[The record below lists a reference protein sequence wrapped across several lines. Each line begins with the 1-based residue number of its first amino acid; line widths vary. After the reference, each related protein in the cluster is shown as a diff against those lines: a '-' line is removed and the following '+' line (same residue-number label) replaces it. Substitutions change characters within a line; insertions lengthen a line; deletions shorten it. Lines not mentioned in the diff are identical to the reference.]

1 MDSDSDEGDVSASA
15 LQDSGEK
22 GGLSSCGYCGK
33 LRTLGS
39 TELMCQLCGSWF
51 HESCISYQLGQLVPF
66 MLNYSFTCKTCS
78 PSGVEQFKKAQAQLR
93 EMCVTALANL
103 SHGSS
108 SKGKSNKDGSG
119 TKLFSLQKDIIP
131 FLEQNWEALTTQA
144 RRATHSWHTTLQKTL
159 LKEVDT
165 TFTVEETGK
174 NGEPGP
180 YHPFFGLQCSDL
192 TLLRPTGD
200 TAGDGCGK
208 GGRGTKRKL
217 VETSTSSKKVRGD
230 MPTPKLHGYPID
242 HPFNKD
248 GYRYILAEPDP
259 HAPFRR
265 EFDDSSDWAGK
276 PIPGWLY
283 RCVSPNSVL
292 LALHDRAPQLH
303 TTDDRRA
310 VVGEKGYS
318 LIRATH
324 GVSRG
329 TWYFE
334 CTITDQPDGSHV
346 RLGWAQ
352 QLANLQAPLGYDKFG
367 YSWRSRKGTVF
378 HESHGKH
385 YGDGFSKDDVLG
397 ILIHI
402 PPESNPVSM
411 LPPTYKDKPL
421 VKFRSHLYYED
432 KDDIAAAVKQ
442 LKPVKG
448 SYIKFFKNGESPGM
462 AFSDIHSGV
471 YYPSLSLYKS
481 ISVSINFGP
490 NFVHAPE
497 GVEFRGMHEK
507 AEEAMVEQTLA
518 DMTYLVEN
526 EGRLRLDMMS

>member
-1 MDSDSDEGDVSASA
+1 
-15 LQDSGEK
+15 
-22 GGLSSCGYCGK
+22 
-33 LRTLGS
+33 
-39 TELMCQLCGSWF
+39 MCNQCGSWF

-66 MLNYSFTCKTCS
+66 MLNYCFTCKACS
-78 PSGVEQFKKAQAQLR
+78 STGVEQFKKSQAQLR

-103 SHGSS
+103 SHNSG
-108 SKGKSNKDGSG
+108 SKGKSNKDGTG

-159 LKEVDT
+159 MKEVDT

-174 NGEPGP
+174 SGEPGP
-180 YHPFFGLQCSDL
+180 NHPFFGLQCADL
-192 TLLRPTGD
+192 TLLRPSGD
-200 TAGDGCGK
+200 TGGDGCGK

-217 VETSTSSKKVRGD
+217 VETSTSSKKVRGE

-259 HAPFRR
+259 HAPFRK
-265 EFDDSSDWAGK
+265 EFDESSDWAGK

-283 RCVSPNSVL
+283 RCVSPSAVL

-303 TTDDRRA
+303 THDDRRA

-324 GVSRG
+324 GVRRG

-334 CTITDQPDGSHV
+334 CIITEQPDGSHV

-385 YGDGFSKDDVLG
+385 YADEGFQKDDVLG
-397 ILIHI
+397 VLIHL
-402 PPESNPVSM
+402 PDTNPVSV

-432 KDDIAAAVKQ
+432 KDDIAGGIKQ

-448 SYIKFFKNGESPGM
+448 SYIQFFKNGKSPGI
-462 AFSDIHSGV
+462 AYKDIYNGV
-471 YYPSLSLYKS
+471 YFPSLSLYRS
-481 ISVSINFGP
+481 ITVAVNFGP
-490 NFVHAPE
+490 DFVHPPKN
-497 GVEFRGMHEK
+497 VVFRGMHER

-526 EGRLRLDMMS
+526 EGKLRLDMMS

>member
-1 MDSDSDEGDVSASA
+1 MNIVLFMAIYYYF
-15 LQDSGEK
+15 
-22 GGLSSCGYCGK
+22 LS
-33 LRTLGS
+33 
-39 TELMCQLCGSWF
+39 E
-51 HESCISYQLGQLVPF
+51 
-66 MLNYSFTCKTCS
+66 
-78 PSGVEQFKKAQAQLR
+78 LR

-103 SHGSS
+103 SHTSS
-108 SKGKSNKDGSG
+108 SKGKGNKDGTG

-131 FLEQNWEALTTQA
+131 FLEQQWEALTTQP
-144 RRATHSWHTTLQKTL
+144 RRATHSWHTTLQRTL
-159 LKEVDT
+159 LKEVDS

-180 YHPFFGLQCSDL
+180 NHPFFGLQCSDL
-192 TLLRPTGD
+192 TLLRPSADTSGD
-200 TAGDGCGK
+200 NGGK
-208 GGRGTKRKL
+208 GGRGTKRKM
-217 VETSTSSKKVRGD
+217 VETSASSKKVRGD

-259 HAPFRR
+259 HAPFRK
-265 EFDDSSDWAGK
+265 EFDESSDWAGK

-283 RCVSPNSVL
+283 RCVSPSAVL

-303 TTDDRRA
+303 THDDRRA
-310 VVGEKGYS
+310 VQGEKGYC

-329 TWYFE
+329 TWYYE
-334 CTITDQPDGSHV
+334 TTITEQPEGSHV

-385 YGDGFSKDDVLG
+385 YAEDGFKKGDVIG
-397 ILIHI
+397 VLIHL
-402 PPESNPVSM
+402 PENNPISI

-432 KDDIAAAVKQ
+432 KDDVAGTVKQ
-442 LKPVKG
+442 LKPTNE
-448 SYIKFFKNGESPGM
+448 SHIQFFKNGKTSGI
-462 AFSDIHSGV
+462 AFKNIYNGL
-471 YYPSLSLYKS
+471 YYPALSLFRS
-481 ISVSINFGP
+481 ITVSTNFGP
-490 NFVHAPE
+490 DFAHPPKNVKY
-497 GVEFRGMHEK
+497 RGMHER
-507 AEEAMVEQTLA
+507 AEEGMVEQTLA
-518 DMTYLVEN
+518 DLTYLVEN
-526 EGRLRLDMMS
+526 EGKLRLDMLS